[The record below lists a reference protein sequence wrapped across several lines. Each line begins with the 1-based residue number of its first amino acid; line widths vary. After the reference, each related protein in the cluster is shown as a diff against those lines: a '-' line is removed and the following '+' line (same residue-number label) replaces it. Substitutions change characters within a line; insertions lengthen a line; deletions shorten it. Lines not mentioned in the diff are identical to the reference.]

1 MAIRLYNT
9 LSRSKEEFVPLKA
22 GQVGMYTCG
31 PTVYDYAHIGNLRT
45 YVFEDV
51 LRRALEY
58 NGLKVNH
65 VMNITDVGHLE
76 SDADSGE
83 DKMEKGSRRTG
94 KTAWEIAEEYTQA
107 FKKDLRDLNIQEP
120 HIWCKATDHIT
131 EQIETIRCIEE
142 KGYTYRTSDGIYFDT
157 AKLKKYG
164 VLTKIVVQDLMA
176 GVRIEMGEKK
186 HPTDFALW
194 KFSPEGTKR
203 QMEWESPW
211 GKGFPGWHIE
221 CSAMAAKYL
230 GPLFDIHCGGED
242 AIAVHHTNEI
252 AQTQACHGTNLA
264 NYWLH
269 GYFLQLGQ
277 EKMAKSSGEF
287 LTLQVLV
294 DKGYDPLAYRYFC
307 FTGHYR
313 SQLSFTYES
322 LTAAQRALENLRG
335 EVKRLDPTHIGNG
348 EDKKFGGSE
357 VEVYK
362 GKFLSAINDDLNM
375 PQVLAMVWDLLKDQQ
390 LGSAQKLSLI
400 EDFDK
405 VMGLKLAG
413 ISSEP
418 AVPAEVSEL
427 VQKRQEARTAKN
439 WAESDRLRNEISNL
453 GFVVEDGP
461 KGQTVR
467 PKKFGE

>member
-1 MAIRLYNT
+1 MDIRLYNT
-9 LSRSKEEFVPLKA
+9 LSRTKEEFVPLKA

-58 NGLKVNH
+58 NGLQVKH

-94 KTAWEIAEEYTQA
+94 KTAWEIAEFYTEA
-107 FKKDLRDLNIQEP
+107 FKKDLWGLNIQEP
-120 HIWCKATDHIT
+120 HIWCKATDHIK
-131 EQIETIRCIEE
+131 EQIETIQCIEK

-157 AKLKKYG
+157 SKLKSYG
-164 VLTKIVVQDLMA
+164 VLTKIVVQDLKA

-186 HPTDFALW
+186 NPTDFALW
-194 KFSPEGTKR
+194 KFSPDGVKR

-252 AQTQACHGTNLA
+252 AQTQACYGTNLA

-287 LTLQVLV
+287 LILQTLI

-313 SQLSFTYES
+313 SQLNFTWES
-322 LTAAQRALENLRG
+322 LTAAQRAYENLKAETGKLAADPGTSTGSVHSGGGLG
-335 EVKRLDPTHIGNG
+335 EVKQ
-348 EDKKFGGSE
+348 
-357 VEVYK
+357 
-362 GKFLSAINDDLNM
+362 KFLNAINDDLNM
-375 PQVLAMVWDLLKDQQ
+375 PQALAIIWDLLKDQQ
-390 LGSAQKLSLI
+390 ISSGQKLALI
-400 EDFDK
+400 TDFDK
-405 VMGLKLAG
+405 VLGLKLAG

-418 AVPAEVSEL
+418 AVPAEVDEL
-427 VQKRQEARTAKN
+427 MRKRQEARAGKN
-439 WAESDRLRNEISNL
+439 WAESDRLRNEIAKL
-453 GFVVEDGP
+453 GYVVEDG
-461 KGQTVR
+461 KGGQTLR
-467 PKKFGE
+467 AKKFGE